1 LRALKISEIETGM
14 EDKTRKRNE
23 KMEKT
28 WRQVMLYTEW
38 KCKQIQQCLHTE
50 RIYAYH

>member
-1 LRALKISEIETGM
+1 MLSKPIDLDGLRRLRALKISEIETGM

-28 WRQVMLYTEW
+28 
-38 KCKQIQQCLHTE
+38 
-50 RIYAYH
+50 